1 MKRLINELRSCDRQD
16 ILIIGDI
23 MLDEYIFGSTH
34 RISPEAP
41 VPVLKVDH
49 SDRSLGGAANVAANC
64 QHIGF
69 NVQLIGL
76 VGHHDREGK
85 TIIDT
90 LEEFNI
96 SVAGIIKS
104 PHRVTTCKQRIMSK
118 SHQMLRIDSEN
129 SVPLSDWEF
138 AEIVRRIDQFIKP
151 NGIILIS
158 DYAKGLVTPEII
170 SYLVAQAK
178 KFNCL
183 VMVDPKG
190 PQFDKY
196 KYVDYV
202 KPNLKEFGQMVEF
215 FGLPKDDSMI
225 ANGRRLCAL
234 LSLQGIIITLGENG
248 ILFVSPTQYIESSS
262 VRREVYDITG
272 AGDTVFAF
280 LALGFANNRTIV
292 ESLKL
297 ANAAAAVAVSHLK
310 TYSVSLDELHDS
322 LKESSEK
329 VYTDWASLKIEL
341 DWLHAQG
348 KRVVLTNGCFDII
361 HPGHIHTLTQA
372 KNFGEVLVVALNTD
386 ASVKKLKGPSR
397 PLHSLEDRMT
407 VMAALGV
414 VDFVVPFE
422 QETPKELLEYL
433 RPDVLVKGGDY
444 KVQEVVGY
452 NFITSYGG
460 SVEIIDFVQDKSTTK
475 TIAKMNEK
483 TI

>member
-1 MKRLINELRSCDRQD
+1 MKWLLNELRSCAKKDV
-16 ILIIGDI
+16 LVIGDI
-23 MLDEYIFGSTH
+23 MLDEYVFGLTH

-49 SDRSLGGAANVAANC
+49 SESSLGGAANVAGNC

-76 VGHHDREGK
+76 VGHHDRQGK
-85 TIIDT
+85 NIIDM
-90 LEEFNI
+90 LDEFKI
-96 SVAGIIKS
+96 SSAGIIRS

-118 SHQMLRIDSEN
+118 SHQMLRIDSEDN
-129 SVPLSDWEF
+129 IPLSDWEF
-138 AEIVRRIDQFIKP
+138 AEIVRRIDQLLTP
-151 NGIILIS
+151 NSIILIS

-170 SYLVAQAK
+170 SYLIAQAK

-190 PQFDKY
+190 PRFDKY
-196 KYVDYV
+196 KHVDYI

-215 FGLPKDDSMI
+215 FGLSQEDSLV

-234 LSLQGIIITLGENG
+234 LSLQGIIITLGDKG
-248 ILFVSPTQYIESSS
+248 IIFISPNQHIESPS

-280 LALGFANNRTIV
+280 LALGLANNRTIT
-292 ESLKL
+292 ECLKL

-310 TYSVSLDELHDS
+310 TYAVSLDELNES
-322 LKESSEK
+322 LKATSGK

-348 KRVVLTNGCFDII
+348 KRVVFTNGCFDII

-372 KNFGEVLVVALNTD
+372 KSFGEILVVALNTD
-386 ASVKKLKGPSR
+386 DSVKKLKGSSR
-397 PLHSLEDRMT
+397 PVHCLDDRMA
-407 VMAALGV
+407 VIAAMGV
-414 VDFVVPFE
+414 VDFVVSFE
-422 QETPKELLEYL
+422 QETPQELLEYL

-444 KVQEVVGY
+444 KAEEVIGY
-452 NFITSYGG
+452 NFIKSYGG
-460 SVEIIDFVQDKSTTK
+460 SVEIIDFVQGKSTTK
-475 TIAKMNEK
+475 TIKKMHMSG
-483 TI
+483 